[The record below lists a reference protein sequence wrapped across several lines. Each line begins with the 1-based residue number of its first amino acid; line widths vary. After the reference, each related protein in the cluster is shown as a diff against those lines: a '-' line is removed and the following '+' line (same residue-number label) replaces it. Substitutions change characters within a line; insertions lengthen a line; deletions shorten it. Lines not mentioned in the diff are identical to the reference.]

1 MNRRRFLAS
10 AAVATAGLAG
20 VAGCLDGGTDP
31 DRPDRPSDALSFSV
45 ERVEPFTEDAPAAL
59 TLRVENEGDRELTAT
74 STQGP
79 VLPFAER
86 IGTAAG
92 GVERLVC
99 HPDGA
104 DDRWLRVDDNE
115 LAPTAEV
122 LPESA
127 ENGCWRISEAFDGTA
142 VPPGLTG
149 REIAAGAAVEGTYTL
164 YHLHD
169 CIPGTYTFSQ
179 AVTLAGAE
187 DGDADGDA
195 AGDPAVEPEEGV
207 PLRLQ
212 VAVDEAGG
220 VDVEHFGVAP
230 GYEPPAD
237 D

>member
-1 MNRRRFLAS
+1 MDRRRFLAT

-20 VAGCLDGGTDP
+20 AAGCLDGGTDP
-31 DRPDRPSDALSFSV
+31 ERPDRPSDALTFSV
-45 ERVEPFTEDAPAAL
+45 ERAEPFTEDATAVL
-59 TLRVENEGDRELTAT
+59 TLRVENEGDHELTAT

-79 VLPFAER
+79 VIPFAER
-86 IGTAAG
+86 IGTTAS

-99 HPDGA
+99 HPVGA

-122 LPESA
+122 LPASA
-127 ENGCWRISEAFDGTA
+127 ENGCWRISEAFDGIA
-142 VPPGLTG
+142 VPPGQTG
-149 REIAAGAAVEGTYTL
+149 REIGAGETLDGAYTL

-187 DGDADGDA
+187 SGGADEDA
-195 AGDPAVEPEEGV
+195 AGDPAVEPEVGV

-220 VDVEHFGVAP
+220 VEIEHFGIAP